1 MKKGMTIAVA
11 IIVLALVSTAAFA
24 TGERSV
30 RKAGGEEV
38 HKTFAGIKSVD
49 IGTVS
54 GDCVVKTHKSGE
66 VIVDL
71 YYDVEPEGSLEYKM
85 NDRGGKLVLEED
97 WRNSRSHSM
106 SGEVVWTLTLPEGMD
121 IEFSTASGDLTLT
134 GPLGDIEAST
144 ASGDISVTGP
154 VGTVD
159 ASTASGDIEIEN
171 ATGDI
176 DVSTA
181 SGDVTLINVVGKK
194 DVSTA
199 SGDIRIEDSK
209 DDIDLST
216 ASGEITAKNVE
227 GDMEMSTASGEIGIS
242 GAKGAFKL
250 SCASGEITA
259 DEITIAGES
268 IFSTASGSVR
278 VLLAAT
284 SEHDLTL
291 STASG
296 DVILE
301 YGGNPV
307 KGYFEFEARKRHGR
321 IVSPF
326 DFDNEEEFEQNGDTY
341 VRKSFAVGGKT
352 PSVFLST
359 ASGRVELKK

>member
-11 IIVLALVSTAAFA
+11 IIVLALISTAAFA
-24 TGERSV
+24 GSERPA
-30 RKAGGEEV
+30 RKGGGKEV
-38 HKTFAGIKSVD
+38 HKVFEGIKSVD
-49 IGTVS
+49 LGTVS

-71 YYDVEPEGSLEYKM
+71 YYDVEPEDCMDYGM
-85 NDRGGKLVLEED
+85 NERGGKLVIEEEWD
-97 WRNSRSHSM
+97 GRGSDCSSI
-106 SGEVVWTLTLPEGMD
+106 EVLWTLTMPEGMD
-121 IEFSTASGDLTLT
+121 FEFSTASGDLTLT
-134 GPLGDIEAST
+134 GPLGDIDAST

-154 VGTVD
+154 VGEVD

-171 ATGDI
+171 ARGDM

-194 DVSTA
+194 NVSTA

-209 DDIDLST
+209 DNIDLST

-227 GDMEMSTASGEIGIS
+227 GDMDMSTASGEIGIS
-242 GAKGAFKL
+242 GAKGVFDL
-250 SCASGEITA
+250 SCASGEIDAT
-259 DEITIAGES
+259 EIAITGES
-268 IFSTASGSVR
+268 EFSTASGSVR
-278 VLLAAT
+278 IVLAET
-284 SEHDLTL
+284 SEYDLSL

-296 DVILE
+296 DVTLD
-301 YGGNPV
+301 YAGNPV

-321 IVSPF
+321 IASPF
-326 DFDNEEEFEQNGDTY
+326 DFDDEEEFERHGDLY
-341 VRKSFAVGGKT
+341 VRKSFSKAGES
-352 PSVFLST
+352 PSIFLKT